1 MKKKLL
7 TSGVLWAYGLACVAT
22 NQKDQECKNV
32 LANPVQTQAPVVIQ
46 DDSVRYIETEDGFRK
61 LTRVIDMT
69 EDPTIKPTVEPTKK
83 PVVSKKN
90 NASEPTKKPTSKQQ
104 KQNKTTTKLYTNI
117 PLSARFQKYI
127 DGKCKSYGIS
137 TNVVMGCIRTE
148 SNFQTQIMGDNGKAY
163 GLMQVQKQ
171 WHKARMKKVGA
182 TDLLN
187 PYDNVSVGIDYLAE
201 LYKIY
206 DGNWHKTLMAY
217 NGGHAYCKRRL
228 RMGLTNSPYS
238 RRVMNYAEDFKKE
251 RND

>member
-1 MKKKLL
+1 MNKKIL
-7 TSGVLWAYGLACVAT
+7 TSAILWGYGLSCVAV

-46 DDSVRYIETEDGFRK
+46 DDSVRYLETENGIRK
-61 LTRVIDMT
+61 LHRVIDET
-69 EDPTIKPTVEPTKK
+69 EEPTIKPTKQPKSIAKTTKTTKQPTKK
-83 PVVSKKN
+83 QS
-90 NASEPTKKPTSKQQ
+90 SSSSTS
-104 KQNKTTTKLYTNI
+104 TKLYTNI

-171 WHKARMKKVGA
+171 WHRARMKKVGA
-182 TDLLN
+182 TNLLD
-187 PYDNVSVGIDYLAE
+187 PYDNVAVGIDYLAE

-206 DGNWHKTLMAY
+206 NGNWHKALMAY

-228 RMGLTNSPYS
+228 RMGLVNSPYS
-238 RRVMNYAEDFKKE
+238 RRVMGYAEDFKKE

>member
-1 MKKKLL
+1 MNKKIL

-22 NQKDQECKNV
+22 NQKDSECKNV
-32 LANPVQTQAPVVIQ
+32 LAEPVQTQAPVVIQ
-46 DDSVRYIETEDGFRK
+46 EENVRYLETENGFKK
-61 LTRVIDMT
+61 LHRVIDET
-69 EDPTIKPTVEPTKK
+69 EEPTIKPTKQPKSIVKTTKTTKQPTKK
-83 PVVSKKN
+83 QS
-90 NASEPTKKPTSKQQ
+90 SSSSTS
-104 KQNKTTTKLYTNI
+104 TKLYTNI

-182 TDLLN
+182 TNLLD
-187 PYDNVSVGIDYLAE
+187 PYDNVAVGIDYLAE
-201 LYKIY
+201 LYGIY
-206 DGNWHKTLMAY
+206 GNYHKALMAY

-228 RMGLTNSPYS
+228 RMGLVNSPYS

>member
-1 MKKKLL
+1 MNKKIL

-46 DDSVRYIETEDGFRK
+46 DDSVRYLETENGIRK
-61 LTRVIDMT
+61 LHRVIDET
-69 EDPTIKPTVEPTKK
+69 EEPTIKPTKQPKSIVKTTKTTKQPTKK
-83 PVVSKKN
+83 QS
-90 NASEPTKKPTSKQQ
+90 SSSSTS
-104 KQNKTTTKLYTNI
+104 TKLYTNI
-117 PLSARFQKYI
+117 PLSARFQRYI

-182 TDLLN
+182 TNLLD
-187 PYDNVSVGIDYLAE
+187 PYDNVAVGIDYLAE

-206 DGNWHKTLMAY
+206 NGNWHKALMAY

-228 RMGLTNSPYS
+228 RMGLVNSPYS

>member
-1 MKKKLL
+1 MNKKIL

-22 NQKDQECKNV
+22 NQKDSECKNV

-46 DDSVRYIETEDGFRK
+46 DDSVRYLETENGIRK
-61 LTRVIDMT
+61 LHRVIDET
-69 EDPTIKPTVEPTKK
+69 EEPTITPTVEPTKK
-83 PVVSKKN
+83 PAVGKKN
-90 NASEPTKKPTSKQQ
+90 NASEPTKKPTSK

-137 TNVVMGCIRTE
+137 TNVVMGCIRVE
-148 SNFQTQIMGDNGKAY
+148 SNFQTQIMGDKGKAY

-171 WHKARMKKVGA
+171 WHKERMKKVGA
-182 TDLLN
+182 TNLLD
-187 PYDNVSVGIDYLAE
+187 PYDNVAVGIDYLAE
-201 LYKIY
+201 LYGIY
-206 DGNWHKTLMAY
+206 GNYHKALMAY
-217 NGGHAYCKRRL
+217 NGGHAYCKRRV
-228 RMGLTNSPYS
+228 RAGLVNSPYS

>member
-1 MKKKLL
+1 MNKKIL

-46 DDSVRYIETEDGFRK
+46 DDSVRYLETENGIRK
-61 LTRVIDMT
+61 LHRVIDET
-69 EDPTIKPTVEPTKK
+69 EEPTIKPTKK
-83 PVVSKKN
+83 PAVGKKN
-90 NASEPTKKPTSKQQ
+90 NASEPTKKPTSK

-117 PLSARFQKYI
+117 PLSARFQRYI

-182 TDLLN
+182 TNLLD
-187 PYDNVSVGIDYLAE
+187 PYDNVAVGIDYLAE
-201 LYKIY
+201 LYGIY
-206 DGNWHKTLMAY
+206 GNYHKALMAY

-228 RMGLTNSPYS
+228 RMGLVNSPYS

>member
-1 MKKKLL
+1 M
-7 TSGVLWAYGLACVAT
+7 
-22 NQKDQECKNV
+22 

-46 DDSVRYIETEDGFRK
+46 DDSVRYLETENGIRK
-61 LTRVIDMT
+61 LHRVIDET
-69 EDPTIKPTVEPTKK
+69 EEPTIKPTKQPKSIAKTTKTTKQPTKK
-83 PVVSKKN
+83 QS
-90 NASEPTKKPTSKQQ
+90 SSSSTS
-104 KQNKTTTKLYTNI
+104 TKLYTNI

-182 TDLLN
+182 TNLLD
-187 PYDNVSVGIDYLAE
+187 PYDNVAVGIDYLAE

-206 DGNWHKTLMAY
+206 NGNWHKALMAY
-217 NGGHAYCKRRL
+217 NGGHAYCKRRV
-228 RMGLTNSPYS
+228 RAGLVNSPYS

>member
-1 MKKKLL
+1 MNKKIL

-46 DDSVRYIETEDGFRK
+46 DDSVRYLETENGIRK
-61 LTRVIDMT
+61 LHRVIDET
-69 EDPTIKPTVEPTKK
+69 EEPTIKPTKQPKSIAKTTKTTKQPTKK
-83 PVVSKKN
+83 QS
-90 NASEPTKKPTSKQQ
+90 SSSSTS
-104 KQNKTTTKLYTNI
+104 TKLYTNI

-171 WHKARMKKVGA
+171 WHRARMKKVGA
-182 TDLLN
+182 TNLLD
-187 PYDNVSVGIDYLAE
+187 PYDNVAVGIDYLAE

-206 DGNWHKTLMAY
+206 NGNWHKALMAY
-217 NGGHAYCKRRL
+217 NGGHAYCKRRV
-228 RMGLTNSPYS
+228 RAGLVNSPYS

>member
-1 MKKKLL
+1 MNKKIL

-22 NQKDQECKNV
+22 NQKDSECKNV

-46 DDSVRYIETEDGFRK
+46 DDSVRYLETEDGFRK
-61 LTRVIDMT
+61 LHRVIDET
-69 EDPTIKPTVEPTKK
+69 EEPTIKPTKQPKSIVKATKTTKQPTKK
-83 PVVSKKN
+83 QS
-90 NASEPTKKPTSKQQ
+90 SSSSTS
-104 KQNKTTTKLYTNI
+104 TKLYTNI

-171 WHKARMKKVGA
+171 WHKERMKKVGA
-182 TDLLN
+182 TNLLD
-187 PYDNVSVGIDYLAE
+187 PYDNVAVGIDYLAE

-206 DGNWHKTLMAY
+206 NGNWHKALMAY
-217 NGGHAYCKRRL
+217 NGGHAYCKRRV
-228 RMGLTNSPYS
+228 RAGLVNSPYS

>member
-1 MKKKLL
+1 MNKKIL
-7 TSGVLWAYGLACVAT
+7 TSAILWGYGLSCVAV

-46 DDSVRYIETEDGFRK
+46 DDNIRYLETENGIRK
-61 LTRVIDMT
+61 LHRVIDET
-69 EDPTIKPTVEPTKK
+69 EEPTIKPTKQPKSIAKTTKTTKQPTKK
-83 PVVSKKN
+83 QS
-90 NASEPTKKPTSKQQ
+90 SSSS
-104 KQNKTTTKLYTNI
+104 TTTKLYTNI

-148 SNFQTQIMGDNGKAY
+148 SNFQTQIMGDKGKAY

-187 PYDNVSVGIDYLAE
+187 PYDNVAVGIDYLAE

-206 DGNWHKTLMAY
+206 NGNWHKALMAY
-217 NGGHAYCKRRL
+217 NGGHAYCKRRV
-228 RMGLTNSPYS
+228 RAGLVNSPYS

>member
-1 MKKKLL
+1 MDKKKIL
-7 TSGVLWAYGLACVAT
+7 TGAVLWGYGLSCVAV

-46 DDSVRYIETEDGFRK
+46 DDSVRYLETENGIRK
-61 LTRVIDMT
+61 LHRVIDET
-69 EDPTIKPTVEPTKK
+69 EEPTIKPTKQPKSIAKTTKTTKQPTKK
-83 PVVSKKN
+83 QS
-90 NASEPTKKPTSKQQ
+90 SSSSTS
-104 KQNKTTTKLYTNI
+104 TKLYTNI

-137 TNVVMGCIRTE
+137 TNVVMGCIRVE

-182 TDLLN
+182 TNLLD
-187 PYDNVSVGIDYLAE
+187 PYDNVAVGIDYLAE
-201 LYKIY
+201 LYGIY
-206 DGNWHKTLMAY
+206 GNYHKALMAY

-228 RMGLTNSPYS
+228 RMGLVNSPYS

>member
-1 MKKKLL
+1 MNKKIL
-7 TSGVLWAYGLACVAT
+7 TSAILWGYGLSCVAV

-46 DDSVRYIETEDGFRK
+46 DDSVRYLETENGIRK
-61 LTRVIDMT
+61 LHRVIDET
-69 EDPTIKPTVEPTKK
+69 EEPTIKPTKQPKSIVKTTKTTKQPTKK
-83 PVVSKKN
+83 QS
-90 NASEPTKKPTSKQQ
+90 SSSSTS
-104 KQNKTTTKLYTNI
+104 TKLYTNI

-137 TNVVMGCIRTE
+137 TNVVMGCIRVE
-148 SNFQTQIMGDNGKAY
+148 SNFQTQIMGDRGEAY
-163 GLMQVQKQ
+163 GLMQVQKK

-182 TDLLN
+182 TNLLD
-187 PYDNVSVGIDYLAE
+187 PYDNVAVGIDYLAE

-206 DGNWHKTLMAY
+206 NGNWHKALMAY
-217 NGGHAYCKRRL
+217 NGGHAYCKRRV
-228 RMGLTNSPYS
+228 RAGLVNSPYS

>member
-1 MKKKLL
+1 MNKKIL
-7 TSGVLWAYGLACVAT
+7 TSAILWGYGLSCVAV

-46 DDSVRYIETEDGFRK
+46 EENVRYLKTENGIKK
-61 LTRVIDMT
+61 LHRVIDET
-69 EDPTIKPTVEPTKK
+69 EEPTIKPTKQPKSIVKATKTTKQPTKK
-83 PVVSKKN
+83 QS
-90 NASEPTKKPTSKQQ
+90 SSSSTS
-104 KQNKTTTKLYTNI
+104 TKLYTNI

-182 TDLLN
+182 TNLLD
-187 PYDNVSVGIDYLAE
+187 PYDNVAVGIDYLAE

-206 DGNWHKTLMAY
+206 NGNWHKALMAY

-228 RMGLTNSPYS
+228 RMGLVNSPYS

>member
-1 MKKKLL
+1 MNKKIL
-7 TSGVLWAYGLACVAT
+7 TSAILWGYGLSCVAV

-46 DDSVRYIETEDGFRK
+46 EENIRYLETENGIRK
-61 LTRVIDMT
+61 LHRVIDET
-69 EDPTIKPTVEPTKK
+69 EEPTIKPTKQPKSIAKTTKTTKQPTKK
-83 PVVSKKN
+83 QS
-90 NASEPTKKPTSKQQ
+90 SSSSTS
-104 KQNKTTTKLYTNI
+104 TKLYTNI

-187 PYDNVSVGIDYLAE
+187 PYENVDVGIDYLAE
-201 LYKIY
+201 LYGIY
-206 DGNWHKTLMAY
+206 GNYHKALMAY

-228 RMGLTNSPYS
+228 RMGLVNSPYS

>member
-1 MKKKLL
+1 MNKKIL
-7 TSGVLWAYGLACVAT
+7 TSAILWGYGLSCVAV

-46 DDSVRYIETEDGFRK
+46 DDSVRYLETENGIRK
-61 LTRVIDMT
+61 LHRVIDET
-69 EDPTIKPTVEPTKK
+69 EEPTIKPTKQPKSIVKTTKTTKQPTKK
-83 PVVSKKN
+83 QS
-90 NASEPTKKPTSKQQ
+90 SSSSTS
-104 KQNKTTTKLYTNI
+104 TKLYTNI

-187 PYDNVSVGIDYLAE
+187 PYENVDVGIDYLAE
-201 LYKIY
+201 LYGIY
-206 DGNWHKTLMAY
+206 GNYHKALMAY

-228 RMGLTNSPYS
+228 RMGLVNSPYS

>member
-1 MKKKLL
+1 MNKKIL
-7 TSGVLWAYGLACVAT
+7 TSAILWGYGLSCVAV

-32 LANPVQTQAPVVIQ
+32 LANPVQTQTPVVIQ
-46 DDSVRYIETEDGFRK
+46 DDNIRYLETENGIRK
-61 LTRVIDMT
+61 LHRVIDET
-69 EDPTIKPTVEPTKK
+69 EEPTIKPTKQPKSIVKTTKTTKQPTKK
-83 PVVSKKN
+83 QS
-90 NASEPTKKPTSKQQ
+90 SSSSTS
-104 KQNKTTTKLYTNI
+104 TKLYTNI
-117 PLSARFQKYI
+117 PLSARFQRYI

-187 PYDNVSVGIDYLAE
+187 PYDNVAVGIDYLAE

-206 DGNWHKTLMAY
+206 NGNWHKALMAY

-228 RMGLTNSPYS
+228 RMGLVNSPYS

>member
-1 MKKKLL
+1 MNKKIL
-7 TSGVLWAYGLACVAT
+7 TSAILWGYGLRRVAV
-22 NQKDQECKNV
+22 NKKDQECKNV
-32 LANPVQTQAPVVIQ
+32 LANPVQTQAPVV
-46 DDSVRYIETEDGFRK
+46 
-61 LTRVIDMT
+61 
-69 EDPTIKPTVEPTKK
+69 
-83 PVVSKKN
+83 SKKN
-90 NASEPTKKPTSKQQ
+90 NASEPTKKPTSK

-137 TNVVMGCIRTE
+137 TNVVMGCIRVE

-171 WHKARMKKVGA
+171 WHKERMKKVGA
-182 TDLLN
+182 TNLLD
-187 PYDNVSVGIDYLAE
+187 PYDNVAVGIDYLAE

-206 DGNWHKTLMAY
+206 NGNWHKALMAY
-217 NGGHAYCKRRL
+217 NGGHAYCKRRV
-228 RMGLTNSPYS
+228 RAGLVNSPYS

>member
-1 MKKKLL
+1 MNKKIL

-69 EDPTIKPTVEPTKK
+69 EEPTIKPTKQPKSIVKTTKTTKQPTKK
-83 PVVSKKN
+83 QS
-90 NASEPTKKPTSKQQ
+90 SSSSTS
-104 KQNKTTTKLYTNI
+104 TKLYTNI

-171 WHKARMKKVGA
+171 WHRARMKKVGA
-182 TDLLN
+182 TNLLD
-187 PYDNVSVGIDYLAE
+187 PYDNVAVGIDYLAE
-201 LYKIY
+201 LYGIY
-206 DGNWHKTLMAY
+206 GNYHKALMAY

-228 RMGLTNSPYS
+228 RMGLVNSPYS

>member
-1 MKKKLL
+1 MNKKIL

-32 LANPVQTQAPVVIQ
+32 LANPQTQAPVVIQ

-69 EDPTIKPTVEPTKK
+69 EEPTITPTKK
-83 PVVSKKN
+83 PAVSKKN
-90 NASEPTKKPTSKQQ
+90 NASEPTKKPTSK

-182 TDLLN
+182 TNLLD
-187 PYDNVSVGIDYLAE
+187 PYDNVAVGIDYLAE

-206 DGNWHKTLMAY
+206 NGNWHKALMAY
-217 NGGHAYCKRRL
+217 NGGHAYCKRRV
-228 RMGLTNSPYS
+228 RAGLVNSPYS
-238 RRVMNYAEDFKKE
+238 RRVMGDAEDFKKE

>member
-1 MKKKLL
+1 MNKKIL

-32 LANPVQTQAPVVIQ
+32 LANPVQTQTPVVIQ
-46 DDSVRYIETEDGFRK
+46 DDSVRYLETENGIRK
-61 LTRVIDMT
+61 LHRVIDET
-69 EDPTIKPTVEPTKK
+69 EEPTIKPTKQPKSIAKTTKTTKQPTKK
-83 PVVSKKN
+83 QS
-90 NASEPTKKPTSKQQ
+90 SSSSTS
-104 KQNKTTTKLYTNI
+104 TKLYTNI

-148 SNFQTQIMGDNGKAY
+148 SNFQTQIMGDKGKAY

-182 TDLLN
+182 TNLLD
-187 PYDNVSVGIDYLAE
+187 PYDNVAVGIDYLAE

-206 DGNWHKTLMAY
+206 NGNWHKALMAY

-228 RMGLTNSPYS
+228 RMGLVNSPYS

>member
-1 MKKKLL
+1 MNKKIL

-22 NQKDQECKNV
+22 NQKDSECKNV

-46 DDSVRYIETEDGFRK
+46 EENVRYLETEDGFRK

-69 EDPTIKPTVEPTKK
+69 EEPTITPTKK
-83 PVVSKKN
+83 PAVSKKN
-90 NASEPTKKPTSKQQ
+90 NASEPTKKPTSK

-182 TDLLN
+182 TNLLD
-187 PYDNVSVGIDYLAE
+187 PYDNVAVGIDYLAE
-201 LYKIY
+201 LYGIY
-206 DGNWHKTLMAY
+206 GNYHKALMAY

-228 RMGLTNSPYS
+228 RMGLVNSPYS

>member
-1 MKKKLL
+1 MNKKIL

-32 LANPVQTQAPVVIQ
+32 LSNPVQTQAPVVIQ
-46 DDSVRYIETEDGFRK
+46 EENVRYLKTENGIRK
-61 LTRVIDMT
+61 LHRVIDET
-69 EDPTIKPTVEPTKK
+69 EEPTIKPTKQPKSIAKTTKTTKQPTKK
-83 PVVSKKN
+83 QS
-90 NASEPTKKPTSKQQ
+90 SSSSTS
-104 KQNKTTTKLYTNI
+104 TKLYTNI

-137 TNVVMGCIRTE
+137 TNVVMGCIRVE

-171 WHKARMKKVGA
+171 WHKERMKKVGA
-182 TDLLN
+182 TNLLD
-187 PYDNVSVGIDYLAE
+187 PYDNVAVGIDYLAE
-201 LYKIY
+201 LYGIY
-206 DGNWHKTLMAY
+206 GNYHKALMAY

-228 RMGLTNSPYS
+228 RMGLVNSPYS

>member
-1 MKKKLL
+1 MNKKKLL
-7 TSGVLWAYGLACVAT
+7 TSGVLWAYGLACVT
-22 NQKDQECKNV
+22 VNQKDKECKNV
-32 LANPVQTQAPVVIQ
+32 LANSVQTQAPVVIQ
-46 DDSVRYIETEDGFRK
+46 DDSVRCIETEDGFRK

-69 EDPTIKPTVEPTKK
+69 EEPTITPTVEPTKK

-104 KQNKTTTKLYTNI
+104 NKTTTKLYTNI
-117 PLSARFQKYI
+117 PLSARFQTYI
-127 DGKCKSYGIS
+127 DKKCKSYGIS

-148 SNFQTQIMGDNGKAY
+148 SHFQTQIMGDNGKAY

-182 TDLLN
+182 TNLLD
-187 PYDNVSVGIDYLAE
+187 PYDNVAVGIDYLAE

-206 DGNWHKTLMAY
+206 DGNWHKALMAY
-217 NGGHAYCKRRL
+217 NGGHAYCKKRVRA
-228 RMGLTNSPYS
+228 GLVNSPYS

>member
-1 MKKKLL
+1 MNKKIL

-22 NQKDQECKNV
+22 NQKDSECKNV
-32 LANPVQTQAPVVIQ
+32 LANPQTQAPVVIQ
-46 DDSVRYIETEDGFRK
+46 DDNIRYLETENGIRK
-61 LTRVIDMT
+61 LHRVIDET
-69 EDPTIKPTVEPTKK
+69 EEPTIKPTKQPKSIVKTTKTTKQPTKK
-83 PVVSKKN
+83 QS
-90 NASEPTKKPTSKQQ
+90 SSSSTS
-104 KQNKTTTKLYTNI
+104 TKLYTNI

-187 PYDNVSVGIDYLAE
+187 PYDNVAVGIDYLAE

-206 DGNWHKTLMAY
+206 NGNWHKALMAY
-217 NGGHAYCKRRL
+217 NGGHAYCKRRV
-228 RMGLTNSPYS
+228 RAGLVNSPYS

>member
-1 MKKKLL
+1 MNKKIL

-22 NQKDQECKNV
+22 NQKDAECKNV

-46 DDSVRYIETEDGFRK
+46 DDSVRYLETENGIRK
-61 LTRVIDMT
+61 LHRVIDET
-69 EDPTIKPTVEPTKK
+69 EEPTIKPTKQPKSIVKTTKTTKQPTKK
-83 PVVSKKN
+83 QS
-90 NASEPTKKPTSKQQ
+90 SSSSTS
-104 KQNKTTTKLYTNI
+104 TKLYTNI

-187 PYDNVSVGIDYLAE
+187 PYDNVAVGIDYLAE
-201 LYKIY
+201 LYGIY
-206 DGNWHKTLMAY
+206 GNYHKALMAY

-228 RMGLTNSPYS
+228 RMGLVNSPYS

>member
-1 MKKKLL
+1 MNKKIL

-32 LANPVQTQAPVVIQ
+32 LANPVQTQVPVVIQ

-61 LTRVIDMT
+61 LHRVIDET
-69 EDPTIKPTVEPTKK
+69 EEPTIKPTKQPKSIVKTTKTTKQPTKK
-83 PVVSKKN
+83 QS
-90 NASEPTKKPTSKQQ
+90 SSSSTS
-104 KQNKTTTKLYTNI
+104 TKLYTNI

-137 TNVVMGCIRTE
+137 TNVVMGCIRVE

-171 WHKARMKKVGA
+171 WHKERMKKVGA
-182 TDLLN
+182 TNLLD
-187 PYDNVSVGIDYLAE
+187 PYDNVAVGIDYLAE
-201 LYKIY
+201 LYGIY
-206 DGNWHKTLMAY
+206 GNYHKALMAY

-228 RMGLTNSPYS
+228 RMGLVNSPYS

>member
-1 MKKKLL
+1 MNKKIL

-46 DDSVRYIETEDGFRK
+46 DDSVRYLETENGIRK
-61 LTRVIDMT
+61 LHRVIDET
-69 EDPTIKPTVEPTKK
+69 EEPTIKPTKQPKSIVKTTKTTKQPTKK
-83 PVVSKKN
+83 QS
-90 NASEPTKKPTSKQQ
+90 SSSSTS
-104 KQNKTTTKLYTNI
+104 TKLYTNI

-171 WHKARMKKVGA
+171 WHRARMKKVGA
-182 TDLLN
+182 TNLLD
-187 PYDNVSVGIDYLAE
+187 PYDNVAVGIDYLAE

-206 DGNWHKTLMAY
+206 NGNWHKALMAY

-228 RMGLTNSPYS
+228 RMGLVNSPYS

>member
-1 MKKKLL
+1 MNKKIL

-22 NQKDQECKNV
+22 NQKDSECKNV

-46 DDSVRYIETEDGFRK
+46 EENIRYLETENGIRK
-61 LTRVIDMT
+61 LHRVIDET
-69 EDPTIKPTVEPTKK
+69 EEPTIKPTKQPKSIVKTTKTTKQPTKK
-83 PVVSKKN
+83 QS
-90 NASEPTKKPTSKQQ
+90 SSSSTS
-104 KQNKTTTKLYTNI
+104 TKLYTNI

-137 TNVVMGCIRTE
+137 TNVVMGCIRVE

-171 WHKARMKKVGA
+171 WHRARMKKVGA
-182 TDLLN
+182 TNLLD
-187 PYDNVSVGIDYLAE
+187 PYDNVAVGIDYLAE

-206 DGNWHKTLMAY
+206 NGNWHKALMAY

-228 RMGLTNSPYS
+228 RMGLVNSPYS

>member
-1 MKKKLL
+1 MNKKIL

-69 EDPTIKPTVEPTKK
+69 EEPTIKPTVEPTKK
-83 PVVSKKN
+83 PVVNKKN

-182 TDLLN
+182 TNLLD
-187 PYDNVSVGIDYLAE
+187 PYDNVAVGIDYLAE
-201 LYKIY
+201 LYGIY
-206 DGNWHKTLMAY
+206 GNYHKALMAY

-228 RMGLTNSPYS
+228 RMGLVNSPYS

>member
-1 MKKKLL
+1 MNKKIL

-22 NQKDQECKNV
+22 NQKDNECKNV
-32 LANPVQTQAPVVIQ
+32 LANPIQTQAPVVIQ
-46 DDSVRYIETEDGFRK
+46 EENVRYLETENGIRK
-61 LTRVIDMT
+61 LHRVIDET
-69 EDPTIKPTVEPTKK
+69 EEPTIKPTKQPKSTSKVKATKK
-83 PVVSKKN
+83 PPKS
-90 NASEPTKKPTSKQQ
+90 SSD
-104 KQNKTTTKLYTNI
+104 NKSTKLYTNI
-117 PLSARFQKYI
+117 PLSARFQRYI
-127 DGKCKSYGIS
+127 DEKCKSYGIS

-187 PYDNVSVGIDYLAE
+187 PYDNVAVGIDYLAE
-201 LYKIY
+201 LYGIY
-206 DGNWHKTLMAY
+206 GNYHKALMAY

-228 RMGLTNSPYS
+228 RMGLVNSPYS
-238 RRVMNYAEDFKKE
+238 RRVMNYAEDYKKE

>member
-1 MKKKLL
+1 MNKKIL

-32 LANPVQTQAPVVIQ
+32 LANPQTQAPVVIQ

-69 EDPTIKPTVEPTKK
+69 EEPTITPTKK
-83 PVVSKKN
+83 PAVSKKN
-90 NASEPTKKPTSKQQ
+90 NASEPTKKPTSK

-182 TDLLN
+182 TNLLD
-187 PYDNVSVGIDYLAE
+187 PYDNVAVGIDYLAE

-206 DGNWHKTLMAY
+206 NGNWHKALMAY
-217 NGGHAYCKRRL
+217 NGGHAYCKRRV
-228 RMGLTNSPYS
+228 RAGLVNSPYS

>member
-1 MKKKLL
+1 MNKKIL

-46 DDSVRYIETEDGFRK
+46 EENIRYLETENGIRK
-61 LTRVIDMT
+61 LHRVIDET
-69 EDPTIKPTVEPTKK
+69 EEPTIKPTKQPKSIVKTTKTTKQPTKK
-83 PVVSKKN
+83 QS
-90 NASEPTKKPTSKQQ
+90 SSSSTS
-104 KQNKTTTKLYTNI
+104 TKLYTNI

-171 WHKARMKKVGA
+171 WHRARMKKVGA
-182 TDLLN
+182 TNLLD
-187 PYDNVSVGIDYLAE
+187 PYDNVAVGIDYLAE

-206 DGNWHKTLMAY
+206 NGNWHKALMAY
-217 NGGHAYCKRRL
+217 NGGHAYCKRRV
-228 RMGLTNSPYS
+228 RAGLVNSPYS

>member
-1 MKKKLL
+1 MNKKIL
-7 TSGVLWAYGLACVAT
+7 TSAILWGYGLSCVAV

-46 DDSVRYIETEDGFRK
+46 DDSVRYLETENGIRK
-61 LTRVIDMT
+61 LHRVIDET
-69 EDPTIKPTVEPTKK
+69 EEPTIKPTKQPKSIVKTTKTTKQPTKK
-83 PVVSKKN
+83 QS
-90 NASEPTKKPTSKQQ
+90 SSSSTS
-104 KQNKTTTKLYTNI
+104 TKLYTNI

-182 TDLLN
+182 TNLLD
-187 PYDNVSVGIDYLAE
+187 PYDNVAVGIDYLAE

-206 DGNWHKTLMAY
+206 NGNWHKALMAY
-217 NGGHAYCKRRL
+217 NGGHAYCKRRV
-228 RMGLTNSPYS
+228 RAGLVNSPYS

>member
-1 MKKKLL
+1 MDKKKIL
-7 TSGVLWAYGLACVAT
+7 TGAVLWGYGLSCVAV

-32 LANPVQTQAPVVIQ
+32 LASPVQTQAPVVIQ
-46 DDSVRYIETEDGFRK
+46 EENVRYLETENGFKK
-61 LTRVIDMT
+61 LHRVIDET
-69 EDPTIKPTVEPTKK
+69 EEPTIKPTKQPKSIAKTTKTTKQPTKK
-83 PVVSKKN
+83 QS
-90 NASEPTKKPTSKQQ
+90 SSSSTS
-104 KQNKTTTKLYTNI
+104 TKLYTNI

-182 TDLLN
+182 TNLLD
-187 PYDNVSVGIDYLAE
+187 PYDNVAVGIDYLAE

-206 DGNWHKTLMAY
+206 NGNWHKALMAY
-217 NGGHAYCKRRL
+217 NGGHAYCKRRV
-228 RMGLTNSPYS
+228 RAGLVNSPYS

>member
-1 MKKKLL
+1 MNKKIL

-22 NQKDQECKNV
+22 NQKDSECKNV

-69 EDPTIKPTVEPTKK
+69 EEPTITPTKK

-90 NASEPTKKPTSKQQ
+90 NASEPTKKPTSK

-182 TDLLN
+182 TNLLD
-187 PYDNVSVGIDYLAE
+187 PYDNVAVGIDYLAE

-206 DGNWHKTLMAY
+206 NGNWHKALMAY

-228 RMGLTNSPYS
+228 RMGLVNSPYS

>member
-1 MKKKLL
+1 MNKKLL

-46 DDSVRYIETEDGFRK
+46 DDSVRYLETENGIRK
-61 LTRVIDMT
+61 LHRVIDET
-69 EDPTIKPTVEPTKK
+69 EEPTIKPTKQPKSIVKTTKTTKQPTKK
-83 PVVSKKN
+83 QS
-90 NASEPTKKPTSKQQ
+90 SSSSTS
-104 KQNKTTTKLYTNI
+104 TKLYTNI
-117 PLSARFQKYI
+117 PLSARFQRFI
-127 DGKCKSYGIS
+127 DEKCKSYGIS

-148 SNFQTQIMGDNGKAY
+148 SNFQTQIMGDRGEAY
-163 GLMQVQKQ
+163 GLMQVQKK

-182 TDLLN
+182 TDLLD

-201 LYKIY
+201 LYGIY
-206 DGNWHKTLMAY
+206 GNYHKALMAY

-228 RMGLTNSPYS
+228 RMGLKDSPYS
-238 RRVMNYAEDFKKE
+238 RLVMIRANNYKKE

>member
-1 MKKKLL
+1 MNKKIL

-22 NQKDQECKNV
+22 NQKDSECKNV

-46 DDSVRYIETEDGFRK
+46 DDSVRYLETENGIRK
-61 LTRVIDMT
+61 LHRVIDET
-69 EDPTIKPTVEPTKK
+69 EEPTIKPTKQPKSIVKTTKTTKQPTKK
-83 PVVSKKN
+83 QS
-90 NASEPTKKPTSKQQ
+90 SSSS
-104 KQNKTTTKLYTNI
+104 TTTKLYTNI

-182 TDLLN
+182 TNLLD
-187 PYDNVSVGIDYLAE
+187 PYDNVAVGIDYLAE

-206 DGNWHKTLMAY
+206 NGNWHKALMAY

-228 RMGLTNSPYS
+228 RMGLVNSPYS